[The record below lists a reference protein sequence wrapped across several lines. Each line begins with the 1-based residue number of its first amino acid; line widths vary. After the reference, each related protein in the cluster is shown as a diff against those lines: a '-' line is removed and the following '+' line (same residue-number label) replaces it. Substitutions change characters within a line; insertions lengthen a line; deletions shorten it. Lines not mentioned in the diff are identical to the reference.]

1 MSPDFIKSCKYC
13 GAISVGIIIG
23 YIITRM
29 IDDPINFKLT
39 NDKKNKEEGSCSCD
53 K

>member
-1 MSPDFIKSCKYC
+1 MSSDFIKSCKYC

-29 IDDPINFKLT
+29 IDDPINFKLKD
-39 NDKKNKEEGSCSCD
+39 DKKNKEESCSCD